1 VSARTVIN
9 GSVSRRVAIGL
20 AVPGAL
26 ISTAVCF
33 LIPWMIETER
43 RLQND
48 YWQGQLG
55 FAIFALGMAA
65 IGFPFLVLRVFC
77 RGRRVAIGC
86 WAVAIFGNLAVF
98 SYIMQSHFPIVPKL
112 VIGLSSAA
120 FAVVSMKAMLEDWSQ
135 NRPA

>member
-1 VSARTVIN
+1 M
-9 GSVSRRVAIGL
+9 AIGL

-26 ISTAVCF
+26 IFTAACI

-43 RLQND
+43 RLKND
-48 YWQGQLG
+48 YWEVQLG

-77 RGRRVAIGC
+77 RGHRVAIGC
-86 WAVAIFGNLAVF
+86 WAVAIFGNFAVF
-98 SYIMQSHFPIVPKL
+98 SYIVQSHFPIIPKL

-120 FAVVSMKAMLEDWSQ
+120 FAVVSMKAMQEDWSQ
-135 NRPA
+135 NRPS